1 MKDDESES
9 TLWDNQFKEDV
20 KSGRFFW
27 LTNKHVMD
35 FERGHFKD
43 FWMLYEKLSNDTK
56 KLADEAFA
64 LLKENPKNQ
73 SGLNAL
79 SISCEAIALSAKLLY
94 PVMPKKCEE
103 IFNILGV
110 DKTSINNLDFETI
123 SENSITPH
131 KALFPRIEN
140 DD

>member
-1 MKDDESES
+1 METNLPGVFAAGDIIRGASLVVWAIKDGRDAATSINKYLEV
-9 TLWDNQFKEDV
+9 KEPW
-20 KSGRFFW
+20 KS
-27 LTNKHVMD
+27 
-35 FERGHFKD
+35 
-43 FWMLYEKLSNDTK
+43 
-56 KLADEAFA
+56 
-64 LLKENPKNQ
+64 LKENPKNQ

-110 DKTSINNLDFETI
+110 DKTAINNLDFETI

-140 DD
+140 DY

>member
-64 LLKENPKNQ
+64 LLKENPKAIEICATINHSNDSPKQ
-73 SGLNAL
+73 KNKYE
-79 SISCEAIALSAKLLY
+79 INKPIALKRSAITRPNLS
-94 PVMPKKCEE
+94 E
-103 IFNILGV
+103 IQPLG
-110 DKTSINNLDFETI
+110 TSK
-123 SENSITPH
+123 ITTQM
-131 KALFPRIEN
+131 
-140 DD
+140 